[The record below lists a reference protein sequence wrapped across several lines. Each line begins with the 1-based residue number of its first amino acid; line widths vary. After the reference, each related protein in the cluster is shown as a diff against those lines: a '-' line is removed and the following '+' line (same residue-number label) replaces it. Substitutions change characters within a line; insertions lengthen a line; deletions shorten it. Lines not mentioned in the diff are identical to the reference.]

1 MRQQVEVD
9 ISIGKY
15 NDKVLCDVV
24 PMEASHLLL
33 GRPWQ
38 FDKRANHDGY
48 TNKISFMHQ
57 DKKIVLKPLSPQEVC
72 EDQKKMREKLL
83 QEKREKEKVSKT
95 LESEKKRETLERKK
109 SYFNCRLVGH
119 YKNLL

>member
-24 PMEASHLLL
+24 PMEAGHLLL

-48 TNKISFMHQ
+48 TI
-57 DKKIVLKPLSPQEVC
+57 
-72 EDQKKMREKLL
+72 
-83 QEKREKEKVSKT
+83 
-95 LESEKKRETLERKK
+95 ESTR
-109 SYFNCRLVGH
+109 SV
-119 YKNLL
+119 